1 MLEQQFFG
9 RSLPGFVF
17 VAFSVVVRSL
27 KVADGLVE
35 KDEMDPPL
43 SSCGPDVLRAG
54 SIPGGVIV
62 LGEKGGRRLQHLKQC
77 GENEHA

>member
-1 MLEQQFFG
+1 MLEQSFLSVLAG
-9 RSLPGFVF
+9 VRLRR
-17 VAFSVVVRSL
+17 FSGVVRSL

-54 SIPGGVIV
+54 SIPGGVVV
-62 LGEKGGRRLQHLKQC
+62 LGEKGGRRPPHPKLC